1 MKRPSLVFGLV
12 VFTLASLFFILKGST
27 LFVASLTAV
36 TVFLFF
42 IFSKSKR
49 VRSLIIIPT
58 ICASVLLSSAVLF
71 VQGLSY
77 EKACKYDGTTCNVVG
92 KVIEATDGYY
102 VIKTSSVNNEDVKIK
117 ISFEAEENYSVYDKV
132 FLNNAEIIENTSTDE
147 LSEKIFL
154 KIVRTSSQDK
164 LGECDKDLYYYVLS
178 FKEACL
184 EKLSDYMHNDSFG
197 IATGMLFGGTDNV
210 SDMASDAFRKSGVA
224 HLLAVSGLHT
234 SLWCGL
240 VLNTLK
246 FFKIKEKYANLS
258 GIVILIFLC
267 IISGFTPSVI
277 RAAFMMGITLLGPLF
292 KKRSDSINSLGFSA
306 GCILL
311 VNPFVLLSPS
321 FFLSFLATL
330 GVVLSSRFNYAL
342 LPLLEKKKLPNII
355 TKLISFVYTSLLI
368 SLFSTLFTLPAS
380 VYYFGTVSIIAP
392 VTNLLTL
399 NVAYVAMVMTLI
411 SLATSFVPFTFL
423 TELLFNA
430 TELVLNALTEIIKF
444 TAAFK
449 FSSISANSD
458 FIYSGI
464 AFSFLLFLIFILYSR
479 SKRVKLILK
488 RLFVAVIP
496 LPIIAALILSVIPL
510 KANTSFTVLGNT
522 ATPNIII
529 KSGTRYVVINVPEKL
544 YSSDYAYL
552 PKTNND
558 TLDLLAVTH
567 INKEQINTIEKIN
580 EAFYS
585 EHSLITS
592 FVNDTHYKFKTDVFN
607 MSEVSSNFSYTLN
620 DCVKI
625 RIFDTYGKNCA
636 IIEFNEKIIV
646 LSFSEYNN
654 FKEIENEFGKINVLI
669 LSESIPDSYC
679 TTVDTLILCSDEET
693 IIHKNDKLGYLYAES
708 FYRTTS
714 DDIELKF

>member
-12 VFTLASLFFILKGST
+12 VFTLASLLFFLKGST

-42 IFSKSKR
+42 VLFKNKR

-71 VQGLSY
+71 VQGLAF

-102 VIKTSSVNNEDVKIK
+102 VIKTTSINNEDVKTK
-117 ISFEAEENYSVYDKV
+117 ICFETKEYYSVYDKI
-132 FLNNAEIIENTSTDE
+132 FLNNAEIIENTSTGE

-164 LGECDKDLYYYVLS
+164 LGECDRDLYYYVLS

-184 EKLSDYMHNDSFG
+184 EKLSDYLHGDTFG
-197 IATGMLFGGTDNV
+197 LAAGMLFGGIDNI
-210 SDMASDAFRKSGVA
+210 SDTASDAFRKSGVA

-240 VLNTLK
+240 ILNTLK
-246 FFKIKEKYANLS
+246 LFKIKEKYANLI
-258 GIVILIFLC
+258 GIIALIFLC

-330 GVVLSSRFNYAL
+330 GVVLSNRFNYAL
-342 LPLLEKKKLPNII
+342 LPLLEKKKLPHLIK
-355 TKLISFVYTSLLI
+355 KLITFIYTSLLI
-368 SLFSTLFTLPAS
+368 SLFATLFTLPAS

-392 VTNLLTL
+392 VANLLTL
-399 NVAYVAMVMTLI
+399 NIAYVAMVTTLI
-411 SLATSFVPFTFL
+411 SLTTSFAPFTFL
-423 TELLFNA
+423 TELLFN
-430 TELVLNALTEIIKF
+430 VTEIILKTLINVIKF
-444 TAAFK
+444 TASFK
-449 FSSISANSD
+449 FSSVSANPD
-458 FIYSGI
+458 FIYAGI
-464 AFSFLLFLIFILYSR
+464 ALAVVLFLIFMLYSK
-479 SKRVKLILK
+479 SKRAKLIL
-488 RLFVAVIP
+488 RRISAAVIP
-496 LPIIAALILSVIPL
+496 LPVIAALILSVIPL
-510 KANTSFTVLGNT
+510 KSNTSFTVLGNT
-522 ATPNIII
+522 TTPNIII
-529 KSGTRYVVINVPEKL
+529 KSGTHYVVINVPEKL
-544 YSSDYAYL
+544 YGSDYAYF

-585 EHSLITS
+585 EHSLITG
-592 FVNDTHYKFKTDVFN
+592 FINDTHYKFKTDVFDT
-607 MSEVSSNFSYTLN
+607 SEVSSDFSYSLN
-620 DCVKI
+620 DYIKI

-693 IIHKNDKLGYLYAES
+693 RIHKNDKLGYLYAKS